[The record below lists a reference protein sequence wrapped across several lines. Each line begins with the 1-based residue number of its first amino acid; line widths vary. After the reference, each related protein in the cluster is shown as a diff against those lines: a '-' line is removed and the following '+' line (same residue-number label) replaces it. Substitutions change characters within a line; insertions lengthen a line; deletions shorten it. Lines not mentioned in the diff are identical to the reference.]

1 MSTNKEQSQ
10 QDREPLVPAA
20 TATAAA
26 AAVTASLLPRGG
38 EGENGRCPTTARPS
52 CRDSPSV
59 ATRRSPPPAPP
70 LLLPPSPLLPLPPH
84 CPRDPTF
91 RQQPQQL
98 FPAGAARPFV
108 TSRPAISAR
117 RLGSRLPSVAP
128 LPLRLCR
135 LPKLRR
141 FAAPPF
147 RLCLCSCSCAARL
160 SRPRPNAR

>member
-10 QDREPLVPAA
+10 RDREPLVPAA
-20 TATAAA
+20 TAAAA
-26 AAVTASLLPRGG
+26 TASLLPRGG
-38 EGENGRCPTTARPS
+38 ERGRARMASPRPRIRRAATARLW
-52 CRDSPSV
+52 
-59 ATRRSPPPAPP
+59 RRVDRP
-70 LLLPPSPLLPLPPH
+70 LLPPPSPLLPLPPH

-128 LPLRLCR
+128 LPLCLCR